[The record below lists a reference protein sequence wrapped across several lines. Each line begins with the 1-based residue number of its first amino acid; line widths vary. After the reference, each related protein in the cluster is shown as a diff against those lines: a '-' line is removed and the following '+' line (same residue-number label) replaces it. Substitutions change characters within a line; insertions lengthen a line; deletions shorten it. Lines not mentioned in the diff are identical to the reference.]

1 MSPAS
6 RWRSLSRFISRLA
19 LAPHRREIDQL
30 RNSKRPYGR
39 AAVLILRQTV
49 FLFISRNLAGKS
61 ASITYHL
68 ILSLVPILG
77 IAFTFF
83 KAFGGLE
90 NLLEESIIP
99 KITSYFDPAVSQA
112 MGQYLQEFVSNMQT
126 GTLGATALF
135 TLLLTVISLMGAME
149 TAFNEINETRHER
162 SWLQRILNYW
172 LLITLTP
179 FVAVVSTVK
188 SSEFLETFATYL
200 PEGLAAGQHG
210 FWRFITAYL
219 VEACGFAILYY
230 VLPARRVTVRA
241 AAVGGAFAALGFE
254 SLQWI
259 NGYATG
265 RMIHEASLLQLYGSV
280 PVIIVVLF
288 IWMRLVAVVLLSGMA
303 FASAVNRVIDL
314 KQSPTDRR
322 KAPVQTLVAHV
333 LGFAWVLQSFRDQR
347 HGMTVQ
353 SLCRQLNIARPEGL
367 AILAWLEQTGCTWSH
382 KESGKLFY
390 SPTSKGLLLESDPE
404 EFVRKVLRIE
414 PHGNQASS
422 GAAPQPGAK
431 GSAENRA
438 KESSRRNWARP
449 GDSGLDSDLITCFV
463 DPALA
468 RLAPLSNES
477 PAKA

>member
-1 MSPAS
+1 MSLAS
-6 RWRSLSRFISRLA
+6 RGRSLSRFISRLT
-19 LAPHRREIDQL
+19 LAPHRREIDEL
-30 RNSKRPYGR
+30 RSTRRPCGR
-39 AAVLILRQTV
+39 ASVLIIRQTLS
-49 FLFISRNLAGKS
+49 LFVSRNLAHRS

-112 MGQYLQEFVSNMQT
+112 MGKYLQEFVSNMQT

-135 TLLLTVISLMGAME
+135 TLLLTVISLMSAME
-149 TAFNEINETRHER
+149 TAFNEINDTRQER
-162 SWLQRILNYW
+162 PWLQRLLNYW

-179 FVAVVSTVK
+179 FVVVVSTAK
-188 SSEFLETFATYL
+188 SSELLETFAPYL
-200 PEGLAAGQHG
+200 PEGLTGGQHAI
-210 FWRFITAYL
+210 WRFITAYL
-219 VEACGFAILYY
+219 VETCGFSMLYY
-230 VLPARRVTVRA
+230 VLPARRVTLRA
-241 AAVGGAFAALGFE
+241 AAVGGAFAAFGFE
-254 SLQWI
+254 SLQWV
-259 NGYATG
+259 NSYATG

-303 FASAVNRVIDL
+303 VASAVHRVVDL
-314 KQSPTDRR
+314 KHSPVDRR
-322 KAPVQTLVAHV
+322 KAPVQALVSHV
-333 LGFAWVLQSFRDQR
+333 LGFAWVLQSFRDER
-347 HGMTVQ
+347 HGVTVQ
-353 SLCRQLNIARPEGL
+353 SLCRKLNMARSEGL
-367 AILAWLEQTGCTWSH
+367 AILVWLEQTGCTWSH

-390 SPTSKGLLLESDPE
+390 SPTSKGLLLETNPE

-414 PHGNQASS
+414 PYRHPDPKAS
-422 GAAPQPGAK
+422 GAEVITTESALNK
-431 GSAENRA
+431 TIGSN
-438 KESSRRNWARP
+438 KSHWKRR
-449 GDSGLDSDLITCFV
+449 GDTGLDPDLIAQFV

-468 RLAPLSNES
+468 HLAPLSAEN